1 MELCSSWPEA
11 GIVLRTLKVSM
22 QRNDLMWIKGAAVD
36 TSGCILEIESVGL
49 ADGGE
54 RRGRGGHG
62 GTPGQLPGVSPE
74 Y

>member
-1 MELCSSWPEA
+1 
-11 GIVLRTLKVSM
+11 M
-22 QRNDLMWIKGAAVD
+22 QRNDLTWIKGAAVD

-54 RRGRGGHG
+54 MWGRGGHG

-74 Y
+74 YQ